1 MNYTQNEKI
10 EQITET
16 TLVVGV
22 DIGSRSHYA
31 RAFDWRGRELSK
43 VLKFAN
49 CRDGFDRFHKWVVEL
64 QAAQKKDKAVVG
76 AEPTGHY
83 WFALR
88 DYLEA
93 ASIQLVLVNPYHV
106 RQSKEMDDNSQTKND
121 RKDPKVIAKLVTEGR
136 YGVPYSPKGAY
147 ADLRIMSPMRQ
158 RTIEQL
164 ISCKNRLNRWFSIY
178 FPEYEQVFGS
188 FEAKSSIILLKK
200 ACMPADIV
208 ELGAEGVNRI
218 WRDAKLRAVGMK
230 RATTLINAAK
240 ASIGQR
246 EGSEAGRMEMELL
259 LEEYEYHNAQ
269 YEKIMEKIQ
278 ELCSKI
284 PESKEMLAIKGIGLV
299 TVAGFLAEVGDVR
312 RFDSPKQIQKLAGFA
327 LKENSSGKH
336 KGETTISKRG
346 RARLRAILFKAV
358 IPLIATNEEFRSIH
372 EYYISRPEHP
382 LKKKQSVVAV
392 GCKLIRIFYAIL
404 TKEIV
409 YDGQKMLEDIHRAPL
424 VA

>member
-1 MNYTQNEKI
+1 MNYTQNQKI
-10 EQITET
+10 EQITEK
-16 TLVVGV
+16 TLIVGV
-22 DIGSRSHYA
+22 DIGSRIHYA

-49 CRDGFDRFHKWVVEL
+49 CRDGFDRFHKWIVEL
-64 QAAQKKDKAVVG
+64 QAAQEKDKAVVG

-147 ADLRIMSPMRQ
+147 ADLRIISPIRQ
-158 RTIEQL
+158 RMMEQL

-200 ACMPADIV
+200 ACMPVDIV
-208 ELGAEGVNRI
+208 KLGAEGVNRI

-230 RATTLINAAK
+230 RTTTLINAAK
-240 ASIGQR
+240 TSIGQR
-246 EGSEAGRMEMELL
+246 EGSEAARMELELL
-259 LEEYEYHNAQ
+259 LEEYECQNAQ
-269 YEKIMEKIQ
+269 YEKVMEKSRNCPARYQ
-278 ELCSKI
+278 
-284 PESKEMLAIKGIGLV
+284 
-299 TVAGFLAEVGDVR
+299 
-312 RFDSPKQIQKLAGFA
+312 
-327 LKENSSGKH
+327 
-336 KGETTISKRG
+336 
-346 RARLRAILFKAV
+346 RARKCL
-358 IPLIATNEEFRSIH
+358 P
-372 EYYISRPEHP
+372 SRE
-382 LKKKQSVVAV
+382 
-392 GCKLIRIFYAIL
+392 
-404 TKEIV
+404 
-409 YDGQKMLEDIHRAPL
+409 
-424 VA
+424 